1 MGLEP
6 ILGVQVATV
15 FEGWL
20 SDLHSLPT
28 PQISSAHQEKQ
39 KVARE
44 YFAIFQMEKS
54 EAQGGESTGHWQ
66 QSLEQGPLPAQRN
79 DGGGAEVE
87 LSPLG
92 L

>member
-1 MGLEP
+1 MGSRWP
-6 ILGVQVATV
+6 TV

-20 SDLHSLPT
+20 SDLHPLPT

-44 YFAIFQMEKS
+44 YSAIFQMEES
-54 EAQGGESTGHWQ
+54 EVQGGESPGHWQ